1 MTGTSDKQARTCSW
15 AIARSALVPVLNSIK
30 ATDCPPRSVRR
41 RLLMYPCTEREKMP
55 GDDAVRYRDEGLRS
69 EQDEGVPHRH
79 FHAERLER
87 TNLKIRRQLGN
98 KQRGRWV
105 VRAGSLCPARV
116 VAPPLDAR
124 RARARWRA
132 GGARAPPLL
141 RRASSLKPS
150 PSVAFFVV

>member
-1 MTGTSDKQARTCSW
+1 
-15 AIARSALVPVLNSIK
+15 
-30 ATDCPPRSVRR
+30 
-41 RLLMYPCTEREKMP
+41 MYPCTEREKMP
-55 GDDAVRYRDEGLRS
+55 GEDAVRYRDEGLRS

-98 KQRGRWV
+98 KQRGWWV

-124 RARARWRA
+124 RARARWR
-132 GGARAPPLL
+132 GRGARAPPLL